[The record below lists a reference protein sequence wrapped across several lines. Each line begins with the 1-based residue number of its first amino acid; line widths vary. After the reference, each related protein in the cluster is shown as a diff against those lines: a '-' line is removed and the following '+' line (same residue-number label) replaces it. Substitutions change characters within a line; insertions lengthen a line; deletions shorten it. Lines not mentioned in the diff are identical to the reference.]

1 MIYKV
6 IKEYKVDNDII
17 RAGETICS
25 SDCVLEADSF
35 LLENGFIEEVKE
47 NKRWRA
53 AKCSD
58 YFYVASNGELCSIH
72 EHYDTTDDFRYLTGN
87 YFKTKKEAQAYKN
100 KLIATQRLT
109 DIINEKNGDWVA
121 DWTDAKEIKWSIY
134 FNYTTER
141 YAKYLSSD
149 GKGLLLIPH
158 IKSQEICEEIIR
170 DHKDLLDAINII
182 SNMPEEKCRK
192 CNAIMSEFEKQEFN
206 MCKDCDETFSYMP
219 KIVLQARLY
228 NLLDLFHYEQDIDNI
243 IECAEILG
251 NLNGKNKYHFSR
263 IYDIRE
269 TFSQVEKNMDAEFIH
284 KDQFEFSKALFKRL
298 REKRQERN
306 RVIQENKDR
315 ELRKIKNI

>member
-72 EHYDTTDDFRYLTGN
+72 EHYDTTDDFRYSTGN
-87 YFKTKKEAQAYKN
+87 YFKTQEEAQAYKD

-121 DWTDAKEIKWSIY
+121 DWKNLYQSKWMVVKNGESEEY
-134 FNYTTER
+134 FPDFTATF
-141 YAKYLSSD
+141 KSS
-149 GKGLLLIPH
+149 LLLPYV
-158 IKSQEICEEIIR
+158 KSEEICEEIIR
-170 DHKDLLDAINII
+170 DHKDLLDAIN
-182 SNMPEEKCRK
+182 K
-192 CNAIMSEFEKQEFN
+192 
-206 MCKDCDETFSYMP
+206 
-219 KIVLQARLY
+219 
-228 NLLDLFHYEQDIDNI
+228 
-243 IECAEILG
+243 
-251 NLNGKNKYHFSR
+251 
-263 IYDIRE
+263 
-269 TFSQVEKNMDAEFIH
+269 
-284 KDQFEFSKALFKRL
+284 
-298 REKRQERN
+298 
-306 RVIQENKDR
+306 
-315 ELRKIKNI
+315 